1 MNEVQIF
8 DSIEFGK
15 IRTVVIDDEPWF
27 IAKDISESLGYSQT
41 ANMLKIVDL
50 EDKKKVASSDLD
62 GTFSKYSV
70 GITVINESGLYASIF
85 GSKLESARKF
95 KRWVTKEVLPSIRK
109 TGAYNT
115 NQLPQTP
122 MQLLEL
128 HYEALKQV
136 DKKVDE
142 VSDEVKELRDDIEA
156 VKMDLPILPIEADKI
171 TVAVKKKGVEVLGG
185 KSSSAYNDRSLRQK
199 LYNDLYSNLK
209 YNFGVKSYKS
219 IKRSQCDEAIKI
231 IGQYMPPYFL
241 AAMIDDANQ
250 QQILNFN

>member
-1 MNEVQIF
+1 MNELQIF
-8 DSIEFGK
+8 DSVEFGRV
-15 IRTVVIDDEPWF
+15 RTVVIDDEPWF
-27 IAKDISESLGYSQT
+27 VGKDVASALGYVKPTDAVRRHVS
-41 ANMLKIVDL
+41 D
-50 EDKKKVASSDLD
+50 EDKGV
-62 GTFSKYSV
+62 SKIETPK
-70 GITVINESGLYASIF
+70 GKQELIVINESGLYVLIF
-85 GSKLESARKF
+85 GSTLDSARRF
-95 KRWVTKEVLPSIRK
+95 KHWVTKEVLPSIRK

-241 AAMIDDANQ
+241 ATMIDDANQ